1 MRIEGVAPR
10 TWLLATVAG
19 WALLAWLL
27 ALVGLG
33 GHVARLPD
41 DPSLLARLPQLAPPA
56 PPRLGPLAQYSEI
69 SARPLFSE
77 DRRPQPFSIN
87 PDGDD
92 NAAPTFDYVLTSVLI
107 TPTLK
112 EAIVQPTAGGDSI
125 RVKLG
130 EAPEAQPAYR
140 LTALNPRNA
149 VFEGPD
155 GEHSLDLRVFDG
167 TGGEPPTAVSTE
179 GQPDAR
185 RPTAA
190 LPGRGPA
197 RQPVRP
203 ATRPAVPAP
212 APPPPA
218 DTEADDGDAADANAD
233 ADASSNDAGP
243 NTEAQIESIRKR
255 IEQRR
260 AQLRQEAQ
268 TPPTAPA
275 KNP

>member
-27 ALVGLG
+27 ALLGLG

-41 DPSLLARLPQLAPPA
+41 DPGLLARLPKLAPASPE
-56 PPRLGPLAQYSEI
+56 RLGPLAQYGEI

-77 DRRPQPFSIN
+77 NRRYQPFSIN

-92 NAAPTFDYVLTSVLI
+92 AGPTFDYVLTSVLI
-107 TPTLK
+107 TPTLR
-112 EAIVQPTAGGDSI
+112 EAILQPTAGGESI

-140 LTALNPRNA
+140 LTALNPRSA

-155 GEHSLDLRVFDG
+155 GEHSLDLRVYDG
-167 TGGEPPTAVSTE
+167 TGGEPPTAVAADSGSSRPSPE
-179 GQPDAR
+179 ASGGGPAR
-185 RPTAA
+185 RP
-190 LPGRGPA
+190 LQPA
-197 RQPVRP
+197 SRPPVATP
-203 ATRPAVPAP
+203 ATAPAP
-212 APPPPA
+212 APTDTDNNA
-218 DTEADDGDAADANAD
+218 DTNP
-233 ADASSNDAGP
+233 DASADDAGP

-255 IEQRR
+255 IEERR
-260 AQLRQEAQ
+260 AQLRQQAQ
-268 TPPTAPA
+268 PPPAEPA